1 MKIMD
6 GEDIWRQVIQFVEE
20 ERWGGEFTRETDL
33 ARDLKL
39 QGDDAYEFISL
50 FSRIFNVNVE
60 KFVFEE
66 YFYPE
71 GDWILPKLLDLILGR
86 KEKVKKRITLG
97 DLERAV
103 KEGKLG

>member
-1 MKIMD
+1 MD
-6 GEDIWRQVIQFVEE
+6 GEDIWRQMIQFVEE
-20 ERWGGEFTRETDL
+20 KRWGGEFTRETDL
-33 ARDLKL
+33 VRDLKL

-50 FSRIFNVNVE
+50 FSRVFNVNVE

-103 KEGKLG
+103 KEGKLV

>member
-6 GEDIWRQVIQFVEE
+6 GADIWRQVIQFVEE

-103 KEGKLG
+103 KEGKLV

>member
-1 MKIMD
+1 M
-6 GEDIWRQVIQFVEE
+6 
-20 ERWGGEFTRETDL
+20 GGEFTRETDL

-103 KEGKLG
+103 KEGKLV

>member
-1 MKIMD
+1 M
-6 GEDIWRQVIQFVEE
+6 
-20 ERWGGEFTRETDL
+20 
-33 ARDLKL
+33 KL
-39 QGDDAYEFISL
+39 QGDDACEFISL

-103 KEGKLG
+103 KEGKLV

>member
-39 QGDDAYEFISL
+39 QGDDACEFISL